1 MKYIQ
6 KDAICSHVKFL
17 VDNLPKDRQFK
28 NAKGEIFRSTATAN
42 NVALRN
48 LKYWFKKFSAKKTT
62 KTNSGQPS
70 PYKEFDEEIHRM
82 SSSLNLDDKAS
93 QKLLKTLSSSVIRK
107 RIAKFKSSG
116 SYLRRLIIRL
126 KELRRNEEEARLRN
140 LWFDDIPQQNVIYP
154 EEESVIEDVNQG
166 EECRDYSTFFFQGNQ
181 ENEENKEMDNNFG
194 EGFVNPIVEPNNTG
208 ESGRE
213 AYPEKQ
219 SVFREDINQGQEFC
233 DYGIFF
239 FQGNQEQ
246 EENKEMDDNFGE
258 VFVNPFVES
267 NNTRESGQEN
277 NENLIF
283 FQREQ
288 ENSGEKLWCDY
299 QEESGRHGIFEDE
312 GFGERDEFF
321 NLSLNLESD

>member
-1 MKYIQ
+1 
-6 KDAICSHVKFL
+6 
-17 VDNLPKDRQFK
+17 
-28 NAKGEIFRSTATAN
+28 
-42 NVALRN
+42 
-48 LKYWFKKFSAKKTT
+48 
-62 KTNSGQPS
+62 
-70 PYKEFDEEIHRM
+70 
-82 SSSLNLDDKAS
+82 
-93 QKLLKTLSSSVIRK
+93 
-107 RIAKFKSSG
+107 
-116 SYLRRLIIRL
+116 
-126 KELRRNEEEARLRN
+126 
-140 LWFDDIPQQNVIYP
+140 
-154 EEESVIEDVNQG
+154 
-166 EECRDYSTFFFQGNQ
+166 
-181 ENEENKEMDNNFG
+181 MDHNFG

-208 ESGRE
+208 EPGRE
-213 AYPEKQ
+213 AYPEEQ
-219 SVFREDINQGQEFC
+219 SVFIEDINHGEEFC
-233 DYGIFF
+233 YYGIFF
-239 FQGNQEQ
+239 FQGNQEP